1 MPEIVSS
8 GRAANS
14 ARCAR
19 AFLSLCPNRDRV
31 GLRQPRCL
39 PDDGP
44 DVGGGVLNHWADGA
58 RTELEAN
65 LKAAGALERY
75 QYWSDKLERLLQQQ
89 RSRGPAMTVTSRN
102 LQVITGRAAREGAR
116 ERVCFAKKNRSP
128 RRKWPGTTCT
138 TSCASRPSAG
148 IVRAKRLI
156 SLKATVQKVIILCT
170 V

>member
-1 MPEIVSS
+1 MQEIESS

-31 GLRQPRCL
+31 GFRQPRYL

-44 DVGGGVLNHWADGA
+44 DVGGGV

-65 LKAAGALERY
+65 LNAAGAPERY
-75 QYWSDKLERLLQQQ
+75 QYWSDELERCF
-89 RSRGPAMTVTSRN
+89 SNNAPEASMTVASRD
-102 LQVITGRAAREGAR
+102 LQVITGRAAREGGR
-116 ERVCFAKKNRSP
+116 ERVCFAQKH
-128 RRKWPGTTCT
+128 RRDEKMAMWATQQPHRGGT

-148 IVRAKRLI
+148 ID
-156 SLKATVQKVIILCT
+156 
-170 V
+170 

>member
-1 MPEIVSS
+1 MQEIESS

-44 DVGGGVLNHWADGA
+44 DVGGGV

-65 LKAAGALERY
+65 LNAAGALERY
-75 QYWSDKLERLLQQQ
+75 QYWSDELERCFSNNAPEASHDRRQPQSPSDYRQ
-89 RSRGPAMTVTSRN
+89 SSERGRARACVLCPKTNRRDENGHVGNPTT
-102 LQVITGRAAREGAR
+102 TGR
-116 ERVCFAKKNRSP
+116 
-128 RRKWPGTTCT
+128 
-138 TSCASRPSAG
+138 RPY
-148 IVRAKRLI
+148 
-156 SLKATVQKVIILCT
+156 ILC
-170 V
+170 